1 LKKEKSV
8 LEKKLA
14 SSPNDEITN
23 SRYKTIKLSM
33 ERYIDHLND
42 KIIENIEQNMILKI
56 NLKDI
61 MKLNE
66 NNHNQVRKLI

>member
-1 LKKEKSV
+1 MKKEKSV

>member
-1 LKKEKSV
+1 MKKEKSV

-66 NNHNQVRKLI
+66 NNHNQVIKLI

>member
-1 LKKEKSV
+1 
-8 LEKKLA
+8 
-14 SSPNDEITN
+14 
-23 SRYKTIKLSM
+23 M